1 MSSLLIDDETFAR
14 CHILNEV
21 AVDDIQDSN
30 IVGVDKLSN
39 AYLAKCRGSFNLK
52 WDHPHHPTNIKA
64 YEECT
69 TVPGTIPYY
78 WRPKVNEAL
87 PPETQNVVIRQPS
100 YVSILPLLISARHYK
115 VDIQKYD
122 IISER
127 NSFRKI
133 TMNNEDYVISVQK
146 FGNTVF
152 LRRHDERPDTMNDVG
167 HRFEQLCKPGY
178 NINAFYY
185 QLIEG
190 NVDNLRTL
198 MSGETDAILENEHPI
213 ELKCSEYDDI
223 YWKYLDQHW
232 LQTFL
237 NKSWTIIKTWL
248 NPTVQKKVHF
258 IHSADELS
266 EFIDPSVLPKRLNGN
281 QPDFKYIPP
290 TIEDEAMY
298 NAFRADTIGK
308 TIAEAAHRDAVR
320 HYLGVT
326 IQWVNGDESRAIL
339 SERRK
344 ARKQLRNA
352 FEQVSP
358 YISARTHYHRVG
370 FINEPIFNIAYD
382 RLQSKTE
389 SLGLTYS

>member
-14 CHILNEV
+14 CHILSEV
-21 AVDDIQDSN
+21 VVDDIQDSN

-52 WDHPHHPTNIKA
+52 WDHPHDPTNIKA

-69 TVPGTIPYY
+69 TVPGIIPYY
-78 WRPKVNEAL
+78 WRPKGNEAL

-198 MSGETDAILENEHPI
+198 ISGETDAILENEHPI

-237 NKSWTIIKTWL
+237 SGVDVIVFGKRSRNDTDPQLDYIKYFL
-248 NPTVQKKVHF
+248 SMDLIGEPEKNRILQRLRQVLQFLKDHVKKDKVYL
-258 IHSADELS
+258 LS
-266 EFIDPSVLPKRLNGN
+266 SRIC
-281 QPDFKYIPP
+281 Y
-290 TIEDEAMY
+290 
-298 NAFRADTIGK
+298 
-308 TIAEAAHRDAVR
+308 VR
-320 HYLGVT
+320 H
-326 IQWVNGDESRAIL
+326 
-339 SERRK
+339 
-344 ARKQLRNA
+344 
-352 FEQVSP
+352 
-358 YISARTHYHRVG
+358 
-370 FINEPIFNIAYD
+370 
-382 RLQSKTE
+382 
-389 SLGLTYS
+389 LT